1 MRKLFLT
8 GLIMVGMSCLTGCG
22 SKDEEEQLQSVEE
35 RAVEIQ
41 KNVQESVEQQN
52 ENTQRLGK
60 DASEL
65 EQQ

>member
-1 MRKLFLT
+1 MRKLFLI
-8 GLIMVGMSCLTGCG
+8 GLIMVGMSCLAGCG